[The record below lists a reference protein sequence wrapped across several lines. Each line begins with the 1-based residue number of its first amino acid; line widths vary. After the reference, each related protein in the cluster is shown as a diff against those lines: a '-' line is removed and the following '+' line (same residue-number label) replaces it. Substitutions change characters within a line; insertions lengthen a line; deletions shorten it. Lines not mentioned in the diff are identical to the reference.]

1 MSSFIQKIGTAVEEI
16 RFPTIDFQSD
26 LVEKI
31 VELERIR
38 GELGT
43 GSTPSDLFLELHA
56 LFKLLTSI
64 ASARI
69 EGNHTTILDAVI
81 GVRDNV
87 ASAGKPV
94 DNIHEILN
102 IQKAMAFVDES
113 DLTVDITHSYIR
125 ELHRIAVQGLVREG
139 DATPGQYRIV
149 NVEIGQSQ
157 HRPPE
162 HYSVHSDMGTL
173 LDFVNQPAKTHE
185 QLLHVAI
192 AHHRFLWIHPFQ
204 NGNGRVSRLLTYV
217 MLAKHGF
224 VSPTGLRAIN
234 PTAVFGSDRNEY
246 YDGLS
251 AADRSLEDGDDS
263 GLLRWC
269 TFFMTGIYSDLERL
283 RSLQNFDFVAAALI
297 VPSLDRFL
305 SAGKI
310 TAVEREILIRAVE
323 DETIKAGDI
332 VDLVPGTPSQRSVA
346 LRELIERRLLV
357 PQKEGGRIYHL
368 SLAPNELTPFI
379 VGQLD
384 ALGYLPTIL
393 RDAP

>member
-1 MSSFIQKIGTAVEEI
+1 MEEI

-43 GSTPSDLFLELHA
+43 GSTPTDLFLELHA

-87 ASAGKPV
+87 GSAGKPV

-113 DLTVDITHSYIR
+113 DLSVDITHSYIR
-125 ELHRIAVQGLVREG
+125 ELHRVAVQGLVREG

-204 NGNGRVSRLLTYV
+204 NGNGRVSRLLTYA

-269 TFFMTGIYSDLERL
+269 TFFMTGIYGDLERL